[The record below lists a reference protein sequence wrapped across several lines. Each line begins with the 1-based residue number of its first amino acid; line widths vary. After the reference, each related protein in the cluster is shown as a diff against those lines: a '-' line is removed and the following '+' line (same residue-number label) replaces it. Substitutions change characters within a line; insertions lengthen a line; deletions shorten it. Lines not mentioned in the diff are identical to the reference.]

1 MAVMMMMMIMKV
13 SPNEPVSFILR
24 HQRTGTSWCHW
35 FSSSLSAV
43 WELLGITRQIR
54 KMCSSTKKKKN
65 KNPWHEFLPKGKWNK
80 YGLED
85 QWHHNVMIPTGPACL
100 TLRETFKINTWF
112 YISWSW
118 ISHLTLK
125 SADGNSE
132 LPFHRK
138 LRFFIPTLRGENFF
152 CRVYFPLTFCWLLP
166 NIPIF
171 ILWKSACKSVKCYW
185 RIQFI

>member
-1 MAVMMMMMIMKV
+1 M
-13 SPNEPVSFILR
+13 SQFLL
-24 HQRTGTSWCHW
+24 SWDTKEQEHPGAIG
-35 FSSSLSAV
+35 SAYLSQQSGNSL
-43 WELLGITRQIR
+43 ELPGKLGICALAQ
-54 KMCSSTKKKKN
+54 KKKN

-85 QWHHNVMIPTGPACL
+85 QWHRNVMIPTGPACL